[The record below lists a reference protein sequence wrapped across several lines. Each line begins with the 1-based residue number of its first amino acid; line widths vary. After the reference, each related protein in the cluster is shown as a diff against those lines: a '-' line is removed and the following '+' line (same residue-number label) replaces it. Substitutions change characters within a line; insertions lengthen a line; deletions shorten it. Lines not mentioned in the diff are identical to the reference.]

1 MDMAYVYGLK
11 RLSLFVGQ
19 LYWNP
24 TFFYTKPLL
33 NGYVVLIPLSIP
45 SLMTPSLSIKD
56 LFFTWSK
63 QSDFALRI
71 PNWKIETGKKVFLYG
86 RSGNG
91 KTTLL
96 NLISGIENRYTGNIQ
111 VLGQDLAEL
120 NQRQKD
126 TFRANNIG
134 IIFQQF
140 NLLPYL
146 SAEQNILLAQRFK
159 SKSQTPQSDK
169 LASICERLELSSHV
183 LKQKPINLSVG
194 QQQRI
199 AVARA
204 LYGSPALIIADEP
217 TSALDNQSR
226 EQFIQLLLDC
236 SQASTVI
243 FVSHDMSLASHFDQ
257 QLSLAELQQQRND
270 IYVA

>member
-1 MDMAYVYGLK
+1 MLG
-11 RLSLFVGQ
+11 
-19 LYWNP
+19 N
-24 TFFYTKPLL
+24 YTGKSSS
-33 NGYVVLIPLSIP
+33 SIP
-45 SLMTPSLSIKD
+45 NLDLMGMLFLCVVFMSYSLSINN

-63 QSDFALRI
+63 HSDFRLRI
-71 PNWKIETGKKVFLYG
+71 PNWQVRTGEKVFLYG
-86 RSGNG
+86 RSGEG
-91 KTTLL
+91 KSTLL

-111 VLGQDLAEL
+111 VLGQDMATLS
-120 NQRQKD
+120 QRQKD

-159 SKSQTPQSDK
+159 SIKQSSQLEQ
-169 LASICERLELSSHV
+169 LASICERLELNSHL
-183 LKQKPINLSVG
+183 LKQKAAQLSVG
-194 QQQRI
+194 QQQRV

-217 TSALDNQSR
+217 TSALDTQTR
-226 EQFIQLLLDC
+226 EQFIQLLLD
-236 SQASTVI
+236 SAQSSTVL

-257 QLSLAELQQQRND
+257 QLGLAELQQQESVTD
-270 IYVA
+270 VA

>member
-1 MDMAYVYGLK
+1 MSY
-11 RLSLFVGQ
+11 
-19 LYWNP
+19 
-24 TFFYTKPLL
+24 
-33 NGYVVLIPLSIP
+33 
-45 SLMTPSLSIKD
+45 SLSIQN

-63 QSDFALRI
+63 QSDFALQI
-71 PNWKIETGKKVFLYG
+71 PNWQVKSGEKVFLYG
-86 RSGNG
+86 RSGEG
-91 KTTLL
+91 KSTLL

-111 VLGQDLAEL
+111 VLGQDMAKLS
-120 NQRQKD
+120 QRKKD

-159 SKSQTPQSDK
+159 SVNKAPHSGQ
-169 LASICERLELSSHV
+169 LAAICERLELSRN
-183 LKQKPINLSVG
+183 LLNQKAIELSVG
-194 QQQRI
+194 QQQRV

-204 LYGSPALIIADEP
+204 LYATPALIIADEP
-217 TSALDNQSR
+217 TSALDTQTR

-236 SQASTVI
+236 AQTSTVV

-257 QLSLAELQQQRND
+257 QLSLADLQQPRSEVD
-270 IYVA
+270 AA